1 MNLKIN
7 IFSYINKMGN
17 YLTTHKVEVRYKGNH
32 VFADFT
38 GFHGDEH
45 VLGKFVY
52 ELMIRAIERTNMK
65 IVHKHLEILNVDTP
79 PGFTA
84 FLQLDSSHIS
94 SHSYTE
100 KSQGLLA
107 LDCFTCGPTDTL
119 SVMNYIKDEL
129 IKEFPEIKCT
139 YLQNHKRFNF

>member
-1 MNLKIN
+1 
-7 IFSYINKMGN
+7 MGN
-17 YLTTHKVEVRYKGNH
+17 YLTMQTNEVRYKGNH

-38 GFHGDEH
+38 GFHGDEY
-45 VLGKFVY
+45 VLGTFVY

-65 IVHKHLEILNVDTP
+65 IIHKNLAILNIDTP

-94 SHSYTE
+94 AHSYTE

-107 LDCFTCGPTDTL
+107 FDCFTCGSTDTL

-129 IKEFPEIKCT
+129 LKEFPEIKCT